1 LRPVAAAR
9 KIFYLP
15 FLLPMVAVWLAAGAR
30 PALAQRPLQNAA
42 PAPGQANTQRPY
54 IENIYFVGNRTYPR
68 DTLLAHIFSRPG
80 DPYNPEGLRRDFHA
94 LWNTGYFEDV
104 QLIVQDDPKNPN
116 GKLVY
121 FWVVERP
128 VIRLIKYNGNKSVT
142 ESDILDA
149 FKNAKLS
156 MTNGVRF
163 DPTKVTRAAVI
174 IQELLAAHGRQ
185 FATVKP
191 TFERIP
197 AANAIVLTFNIN
209 EGPKVKVGKIEF
221 TGNHAFKRSTLV
233 YTMKNTRPY
242 SIPLYLFY
250 IPVMSKT
257 YDEGKLDE
265 DLETGVRA
273 YYQNHG
279 YFRVLV
285 GDPKTKTVDYH
296 RGGLPIPFLP
306 LVGRQN
312 GKRTDITIPIEEG
325 SKYKLGNLYIVS
337 SDPER
342 GLFFKPDYLKRLFP
356 LKAGDLFQADK
367 VRKSLKTYG
376 DLYGAWGY
384 IDFSPQPSFDI
395 DEKTKTV
402 NLTLNFDQG
411 KQYYVRRIEFSGN
424 TTTRDKVIR
433 RELLLNEGDLFNNH
447 LWEISL
453 LRLNQLGYFNEL
465 KPADADVK
473 RDPKQGTVDILL
485 KVKEKGK
492 QSVGLTGGLSGIAGD
507 FIGLNYQTKNFLGL
521 GETLTFESELGNIQ
535 RQFVFGFTEPYLFD
549 RNISTGFTLFSTF
562 FSYDQAREYSLLL
575 GQQVS
580 IPANIAEN
588 YNINSKGF
596 TVFASAPVRRFSFA
610 RLGLNYSLT
619 KSTLS
624 AFSSASQT
632 LFEDIQFTSVAGPS
646 QLTGIVASK
655 VQPTIS
661 YSTVNNPINPTG
673 GRSLFFGMGF
683 EGGPL
688 GGNVKEVTPSIEA
701 SYFHP
706 INHHRNVLAFHLLG
720 AFATGYGGDVMPP
733 FDRFYVG
740 GENEVRG
747 FDFYSI
753 SPWVFLPTLQPTAIT
768 YFNPTMLGANGQPT
782 QESLTV
788 PLLHFVATRPGGDS
802 QIVGNFEYRIP
813 IVGNYFGMD
822 LFYDAGLDGI
832 LRHSQLQLN
841 PTALTSLR
849 GDFPNANFP
858 GLQIPAVLPIAPGTN
873 FKLHTS
879 TGIEF
884 VVQLPII
891 QAPFRVYYAFNLNRQ
906 STDVVEPPGAYFL
919 NPAIQAGLPPHV
931 FQSQILPQIDN
942 ALQSLSAHY
951 APFLFEQART
961 IRFTVS
967 RTF

>member
-1 LRPVAAAR
+1 ML
-9 KIFYLP
+9 
-15 FLLPMVAVWLAAGAR
+15 AVFLAAGVR
-30 PALAQRPLQNAA
+30 PAHAQRPLQNASQ
-42 PAPGQANTQRPY
+42 APGQVNTEKPY
-54 IENIYFVGNRTYPR
+54 IENIYFVGNRTYPSA
-68 DTLLAHIFSRPG
+68 TLMAHIFSRRG
-80 DPYNPEGLRRDFHA
+80 DTYDPEALRRDFHA

-104 QLIVQDDPKNPN
+104 QLIVQNDPKNPN
-116 GKLVY
+116 GKFVY

-128 VIRLIKYNGNKSVT
+128 VIRRIKYVGNKSVT

-149 FKNAKLS
+149 FKDQKVGLS
-156 MTNGVRF
+156 VDGRF
-163 DPTKVTRAAVI
+163 DPTKVTRAAVVI
-174 IQELLAAHGRQ
+174 KELLAAHGRQ

-197 AANAIVLTFNIN
+197 AANAVVLTFNIN
-209 EGPKVKVGKIEF
+209 EGPKVKVGKIDF
-221 TGNHAFKRSTLV
+221 VGNHAFKSATLV
-233 YTMKNTRPY
+233 RTMKHTRPY

-250 IPVMSKT
+250 IPIMSKT
-257 YDEGKLDE
+257 YDLEKLDD
-265 DLETGVRA
+265 DLENGVRA

-285 GDPKTKTVDYH
+285 RDPTTKTVDVN

-306 LVGRQN
+306 LIGREH

-325 SKYKLGNLYIVS
+325 SKYRLGKLFIVS
-337 SDPER
+337 SDPEK
-342 GLFFKPDYLKRLFP
+342 GLFFKADYLMKLFP
-356 LKAGDLFQADK
+356 LKTGDLLEADK
-367 VRKSLKTYG
+367 IRKSLKTYQQ
-376 DLYGAWGY
+376 LYGAWGY
-384 IDFSPQPSFDI
+384 IDFTAEPSFDI

-402 NLTLNFDQG
+402 NLTLNFDQE

-433 RELLLNEGDLFNNH
+433 RELLLNEGDLFNSH

-453 LRLNQLGYFNEL
+453 LRLNQLGYFNTL
-465 KPADADVK
+465 KPEDADIK

-492 QSVGLTGGLSGIAGD
+492 QSIGLTGGLSGIAGD

-521 GETLTFESELGNIQ
+521 GETLTFQSELGNIQ

-549 RNISTGFTLFSTF
+549 RPISTGFTLFSTF
-562 FSYDQAREYSLLL
+562 FSYDQARETSLLL

-596 TVFASAPVRRFSFA
+596 TIFASAPVRRFSFA
-610 RLGLNYSLT
+610 RVAVNYSLT
-619 KSTLS
+619 QSSIS
-624 AFSSASQT
+624 AFSTASQT
-632 LFEDIQFTSVAGPS
+632 LFQDIQFTSVAGPS
-646 QLTGIVASK
+646 QLTGIVSSK

-661 YSTVNNPINPTG
+661 YSTVNDPLNPTG
-673 GRSLFFGMGF
+673 GKSLFAGMGF

-688 GGNVKEVTPSIEA
+688 GGNVKEISPSFEA

-720 AFATGYGGDVMPP
+720 AFTSGYGGDVVPP

-740 GENEVRG
+740 GENQVRG
-747 FDFYSI
+747 FDFYAI
-753 SPWVFLPTLQPTAIT
+753 SPWAFLPTLQPTTVA
-768 YFNPTMLGANGQPT
+768 YFDPTTLGPNGQPT
-782 QESLTV
+782 QRALTV
-788 PLLHFVATRPGGDS
+788 PLLHFVATRAGGDT
-802 QIVGNFEYRIP
+802 QLVGNFEYRIP

-822 LFYDAGLDGI
+822 FFYDAGLDGL
-832 LRHSQLQLN
+832 LRRSQLQLN
-841 PTALTSLR
+841 STALGTLR
-849 GDFPNANFP
+849 QDFPNPNFP
-858 GLQIPAVLPIAPGTN
+858 SLQIPSVLGIAPGTN

-906 STDVVEPPGAYFL
+906 SATVVEPNGAYFL
-919 NPAIQAGLPPHV
+919 NPAVEAGLPPHV
-931 FQSQILPQIDN
+931 FQSQVLPQIDT
-942 ALQSLSAHY
+942 ALQTLSAHY
-951 APFLFEQART
+951 APFLFEQAHT
-961 IRFTVS
+961 LRFTVS